1 MSQLLEM
8 DAARTHAQYG
18 LAFPQPQAQQSTSPQ
33 ADQVSVPRQ
42 IFQGRELT
50 FMPLQQ
56 VTPWDRGFASAD
68 DSNSD
73 F

>member
-42 IFQGRELT
+42 ISK
-50 FMPLQQ
+50 
-56 VTPWDRGFASAD
+56 AA
-68 DSNSD
+68 N
-73 F
+73 